1 MFITQMT
8 KMLVLYNVDTE
19 TVTRNEHSQ
28 TSLKQMKK
36 EQLSSGIENTKKKQ
50 MINLEQKKYNC
61 RISESETRPLEIT
74 QSE

>member
-8 KMLVLYNVDTE
+8 KMLVSYNMYTE
-19 TVTRNEHSQ
+19 SHQERALTDKLETNEKRE
-28 TSLKQMKK
+28 T
-36 EQLSSGIENTKKKQ
+36 LSSGIEDIKKKQ

-61 RISESETRPLEIT
+61 RISESETRSLEII